1 MASLHHRWRKR
12 LTAAAVLLLCAALP
26 ACGLRGSD
34 DPREITVLTVQ
45 DPFFFGLQKLLPE
58 FEKETGIRVKME
70 GVDYN
75 TLNARSTNSFLTHQ
89 SDIDVISPDSMWLS
103 RFANSEWL
111 VNLNGLIR
119 RDRAEVRPD
128 DLVPGA
134 VHSLSEWDGGI
145 YTMPVAAYGS
155 VVLYRPDV
163 FKKLGLPAPPVEPS
177 PDWTWDKYLDAVEAI
192 DGKTVD
198 GQRMHGTVV
207 AGSGPQPVLHMY
219 SQLAAS
225 KGARWF
231 EAFPDAP
238 KWDFTPRLDSEE
250 NLASVR
256 YFKQLYEHSPPESIN
271 YLWFDAGTAFSTG
284 KVGMFYWWT
293 PYAYLVRKSSYMGTD
308 DSKVVGKYAV
318 AALPQQPG
326 HEQVS
331 NVGGYA
337 FGISR
342 YSERR
347 DAAWT
352 FVKWASS
359 ARTQKKM
366 ALLPGHQFADFARRS
381 LYSDPELLKAYDYL
395 PTQLR
400 TLESGDGKAARPPI
414 PNYTT
419 LEGDYGQALN
429 QVLAGELTP
438 EEAVTQVQGRVR
450 DVLSNE
456 QYLPWRQPSY
466 DDTVSSTAKVLDRL
480 ARPE

>member
-1 MASLHHRWRKR
+1 MTSRHRWRGR
-12 LTAAAVLLLCAALP
+12 LTLALTILMCAALS
-26 ACGLRGSD
+26 ACGLRGGD
-34 DPREITVLTVQ
+34 APRQISVLTIQ
-45 DPFFFGLQKLLPE
+45 DPFFFGLQKLLPQ
-58 FEKETGIRVKME
+58 FEKETGIKVKME

-103 RFANSEWL
+103 RFANSGWL
-111 VNLNGLIR
+111 VDLSPLMR

-128 DLVPGA
+128 DFIPGA
-134 VHSLSEWDGGI
+134 IHSLSEWKGGI
-145 YTMPVAAYGS
+145 YTLPAAAYGS

-163 FKKLGLPAPPVEPS
+163 FKALGLPMPPAKPS
-177 PDWTWDKYLDAVEAI
+177 PDWTWDKYLQEVKAI
-192 DGKTVD
+192 DGKTVN

-225 KGARWF
+225 KGVRWF
-231 EAFPDAP
+231 QSFPDSP
-238 KWDFTPRLDSEE
+238 KWNFTPQLDSAE
-250 NLASVR
+250 NLDALR
-256 YFKQLYEHSPPESIN
+256 YFQQLYRYSPPESIN
-271 YLWFDAGTAFSTG
+271 YLWFDAGTAFSSG
-284 KVGMFYWWT
+284 NVGMFYWWT
-293 PYAYLVRKSSYMGTD
+293 PYAYLVRKSTYMGTK

-326 HEQVS
+326 KEQVS

-342 YSERR
+342 YSEKKS
-347 DAAWT
+347 AAWK

-359 ARTQKKM
+359 ARTQKQM

-381 LYSDPELLKAYDYL
+381 LYSDPQLLKAYDYL
-395 PTQLR
+395 PTQLSV
-400 TLESGDGKAARPPI
+400 LEKGDGKAARPPI

-429 QVLAGELTP
+429 QMLAGDLTP
-438 EEAVTQVQGRVR
+438 QQTAEQVQANVK
-450 DVLSNE
+450 DVLQNE

-466 DDTVSSTAKVLDRL
+466 DDTVASTTRILQQL
-480 ARPE
+480 GRPE